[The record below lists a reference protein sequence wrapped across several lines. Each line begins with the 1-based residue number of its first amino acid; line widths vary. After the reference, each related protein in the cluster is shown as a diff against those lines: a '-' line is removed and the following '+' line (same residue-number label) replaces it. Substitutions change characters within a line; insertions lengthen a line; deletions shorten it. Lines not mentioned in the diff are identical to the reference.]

1 MAGDRFSSKRT
12 SSEVQSRLH
21 TLVSAGGFSASRLV
35 LGFSP
40 VDLMELDDRDEDLLL
55 AQDTS
60 LPGQVAR
67 QWELRV
73 IAQESALKG
82 TANSALRRLLAR
94 DKSLFCTDV
103 EIGDSALSYK
113 AANRMSTPRRR
124 GPTKFLDIDEAG
136 ATVKFQGQRF
146 KLAHTCVRKKTGRYD
161 VSEVEWDPANCALD
175 SRG

>member
-1 MAGDRFSSKRT
+1 MGGPFRGGRAPLDSRASGVYYRLVAGDRFSSKRT

-35 LGFSP
+35 LGLSP
-40 VDLMELDDRDEDLLL
+40 VDLMELDDRDEDLLF

-60 LPGQVAR
+60 LPGQVA
-67 QWELRV
+67 L
-73 IAQESALKG
+73 AQGSALKG

-94 DKSLFCTDV
+94 EKSLCCTDA

-113 AANRMSTPRRR
+113 AANRMRTPRRR

-136 ATVKFQGQRF
+136 ATVKF
-146 KLAHTCVRKKTGRYD
+146 
-161 VSEVEWDPANCALD
+161 
-175 SRG
+175 